1 MNPYIREAI
10 ELSRSFEEYPENTPF
25 GAVVVL
31 GGEVVG
37 RGTSSVVTLHDPT
50 AHAEVM
56 AIRDATSRRGHHLLP
71 GATLYVSGYPCPLC
85 LMACY
90 WSQITSVKY
99 GALLEDSTAAGFED
113 SYFYDQLRLD
123 PEERDIPVEQDGAES
138 AKRGG
143 EVLKL
148 WKKNFDSRESG

>member
-1 MNPYIREAI
+1 MDEYMREAI
-10 ELSRSFEEYPENTPF
+10 GLSRSFETSPENTPF

-31 GGEVVG
+31 DGEVIG

-71 GATLYVSGYPCPLC
+71 GAVLYASGYPWPLC

-90 WSQITSVKY
+90 WAQVAAVRY
-99 GALLEDSTAAGFED
+99 GARLEDSAAAGFED
-113 SYFYDQLRLD
+113 SYFYAQLRLD
-123 PEERDIPVEQDGAES
+123 AEDRDMPVEQAGLEAAEQAGA
-138 AKRGG
+138 
-143 EVLKL
+143 VLRE
-148 WKKNFDSRESG
+148 WKGRFDATAP